1 MRKPFV
7 VTRPDDP
14 ISTRSERAM
23 AGFTYYMF
31 NGTFGA
37 DVTAN
42 RWDDSDISFT
52 YASHFNFPRTPLLG
66 LGFRAAGSYWKRE
79 NITTVYVSPGIQRT
93 FGRLQSELSYQRY
106 IAERASVSNV
116 SDALELYVTFPIG
129 RRLFYMLQGRTQWG
143 DTLESNSLYTGF
155 WVSF

>member
-1 MRKPFV
+1 MA
-7 VTRPDDP
+7 RPDDP
-14 ISTRSERAM
+14 IFARSERAT
-23 AGFTYYMF
+23 AGFNYYLA
-31 NGTFGA
+31 NGTFGV

-42 RWDDSDISFT
+42 RWEDSDISFT

-79 NITTVYVSPGIQRT
+79 DITTMYLSPGIQRT
-93 FGRLQSELSYQRY
+93 FGSLQSELSYQRY
-106 IAERASVSNV
+106 VTERASESNV
-116 SDALELYVTFPIG
+116 SDALELYLTFPIG

-143 DTLESNSLYTGF
+143 DVLESNSLYTGF

>member
-1 MRKPFV
+1 MSQPI
-7 VTRPDDP
+7 DP
-14 ISTRSERAM
+14 ISAKIERAT
-23 AGFTYYMF
+23 AGFTYYLF
-31 NGTFGA
+31 SGTFGA

-52 YASHFNFPRTPLLG
+52 YASHFSFPRTPLLG

-79 NITTVYVSPGIQRT
+79 GFSTLYVSPGIQRS
-93 FGRLQSELSYQRY
+93 FGSLQTELSYQRY
-106 IAERASVSNV
+106 ITERTSESDS
-116 SDALELYVTFPIG
+116 SDALELFLTFPIG
-129 RRLFYMLQGRTQWG
+129 RRLFYTLQGRTQWG

>member
-1 MRKPFV
+1 
-7 VTRPDDP
+7 
-14 ISTRSERAM
+14 M

-31 NGTFGA
+31 NGTLGA

-42 RWDDSDISFT
+42 RWDGSDISFT
-52 YASHFNFPRTPLLG
+52 YGSHFNFPRTPLLG
-66 LGFRAAGSYWKRE
+66 LGVRAAGSYWKRE
-79 NITTVYVSPGIQRT
+79 NITTVYISPGIQRS

-106 IAERASVSNV
+106 MTERASESNV
-116 SDALELYVTFPIG
+116 SDAIELYVTFPIG

-143 DTLESNSLYTGF
+143 ETLDSNSLYTGF